1 MLLSTCIITFCNIKF
16 LHVIHR
22 IKYDLQILLN
32 GILIVQ
38 YSIIIILFLATAASK
53 LMLVYL
59 SLHVHHSTLHSHHCI
74 LASQEY
80 VPVNLGRINITGR
93 SRNLTGTLSI
103 AGYQFTKQPTN
114 QPTSGEHVS

>member
-38 YSIIIILFLATAASK
+38 YSIIIILLLANAASK

-80 VPVNLGRINITGR
+80 VPVNLGRIILR
-93 SRNLTGTLSI
+93 
-103 AGYQFTKQPTN
+103 AGP
-114 QPTSGEHVS
+114 EI